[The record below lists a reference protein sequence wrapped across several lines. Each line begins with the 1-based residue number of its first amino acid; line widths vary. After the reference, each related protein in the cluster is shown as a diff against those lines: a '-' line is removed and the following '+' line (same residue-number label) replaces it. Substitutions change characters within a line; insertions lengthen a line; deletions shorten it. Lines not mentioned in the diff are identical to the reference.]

1 MKKIFWIGAV
11 TLVVAA
17 VAYWRLYSPAGA
29 LTVTVYVSH
38 DEVFSEPILKD
49 FEKETGIRVR
59 AVYDT
64 EETKSAGAMNRLI
77 AEKNNPQADVYWAN
91 EPVRAEVLR
100 QKGIAAAYV
109 SPNAVG
115 IPETFRD
122 PDGYWTGFAARARVL
137 IVHLGSTPQPASI
150 TSYTDPQWRDKTVIA
165 NPLFGTTTTQIA
177 ALFVLWGDER
187 ARAFMQKVRDNA
199 AKISPSNGDSADLVA
214 RGEFAFSLVDSD
226 DVVSRMKQGQPVEL
240 VYPDQGADDIGCFI
254 VPNAAVLIARS
265 PHPESGK
272 KLIDYLLSK
281 DTEGKLAFSD
291 AAQIPL
297 HPGVP
302 APPGLQPIDSIK
314 TMKANYSEIAVKL
327 QAIQPLLKSWTG
339 P

>member
-1 MKKIFWIGAV
+1 MKKIFWMAAAV
-11 TLVVAA
+11 LVVAA
-17 VAYWRLYSPAGA
+17 ITLWRFYSPAGA
-29 LTVTVYVSH
+29 PTVTIYVSH

-49 FEKETGIRVR
+49 FEKETGVRVR

-64 EETKSAGAMNRLI
+64 EETKSAGTMNRLI

-109 SPNAVG
+109 SPNAAG

-122 PDGYWTGFAARARVL
+122 PNGYWTGFAARARVF
-137 IVHLGSTPQPASI
+137 IVRKGATPQPASI
-150 TSYTDPQWRDKTVIA
+150 TSYTDPEWRGKTVIA

-199 AKISPSNGDSADLVA
+199 VKLSPSNGDSADFVA
-214 RGEFAFSLVDSD
+214 RGEFTFSLVDSD
-226 DVVSRMKQGQPVEL
+226 DVVNRIQQGQPVEL
-240 VYPDQGADDIGCFI
+240 VYPDQGPDDIGCFI
-254 VPNAAVLIARS
+254 VPNAAVLIAGS

-281 DTEGKLAFSD
+281 ETERKLAFSD

-297 HPGVP
+297 HRGVP
-302 APPGLQPIDSIK
+302 PPPGLEPIASIK
-314 TMKANYSEIAVKL
+314 TMKANYFEIAAKL
-327 QAIQPLLKSWTG
+327 QAIQPFLKSWAE

>member
-1 MKKIFWIGAV
+1 
-11 TLVVAA
+11 
-17 VAYWRLYSPAGA
+17 
-29 LTVTVYVSH
+29 
-38 DEVFSEPILKD
+38 
-49 FEKETGIRVR
+49 
-59 AVYDT
+59 
-64 EETKSAGAMNRLI
+64 MNRLI

-100 QKGIAAAYV
+100 QKGISAAYV

-137 IVHLGSTPQPASI
+137 IVHRGATPRPASI

-165 NPLFGTTTTQIA
+165 NPLFGTTTTQLA

-187 ARAFMQKVRDNA
+187 ARAFMRNLHDNA
-199 AKISPSNGDSADLVA
+199 VKISPSNGDSADLVA
-214 RGEFAFSLVDSD
+214 HGEFTFGLVDSD
-226 DVVSRMKQGQPVEL
+226 DVLSRMQQRQPVEL
-240 VYPDQGADDIGCFI
+240 VYPDQGAGEIGCFI
-254 VPNAAVLIARS
+254 VPNAAVLIAGS
-265 PHPESGK
+265 PHPQSGM
-272 KLIDYLLSK
+272 KLIDYLISK
-281 DTEGKLAFSD
+281 ETERKLAISD

-302 APPGLQPIDSIK
+302 APPGLMPIDSIK
-314 TMKANYSEIAVKL
+314 TMKANYSEIAAKL
-327 QAIQPLLKSWTG
+327 QAIQPFLKSWTG